1 MLHSASCCKDNA
13 ELFHQPVA
21 CKERIGVGGSGVGK
35 VGAFHFKYI
44 EGISLFKASTSR
56 L

>member
-21 CKERIGVGGSGVGK
+21 CKERIGVGGSGVG
-35 VGAFHFKYI
+35 AFHFKYI